1 MACGI
6 RSTRTPHKKTLMNKR
21 RYPLLLF
28 LFVTHVA
35 VAQNQWAWMT
45 GEKSANI
52 NGIYGTRGVAHLSNS
67 PGSRIG
73 ASYWTDKQG
82 NFWLFGGRGNG
93 ENSDNGPLNDLWRY
107 NPSSDQWTWI
117 GGAKDINNPGS
128 YGRKGS
134 PSGTNQPGARSN
146 AVSWT
151 DSRGNFWLFGGSG
164 VAFTQRREEDEDDEE
179 DGELKEGLL
188 NDLWVYSPS
197 SNQWTWISGRNR
209 INQKGKYGRR
219 NDPSGS
225 NVPGSRSMA
234 TGWKDAFDNLWLFG
248 GNGYSSKSEV
258 SNLNDVWKYSPIT
271 NEWSWMKG
279 DRSEDAGD
287 HYGQK
292 GVFANSNT
300 PGGRRGSTGWMD
312 KQGKFWLYGGVARSD
327 LYSDLWKYDPL
338 TNQWAWISGSEAT
351 NVEPQYKEKGVPDA
365 EANPGSRTLASG
377 WADTDGNLW
386 LFGGNGY
393 DRRSGANPLNNLWK
407 YSIATNEWTFVKGE
421 SSINPTAV
429 YGTQDVV
436 AIGNQPGGMSN
447 SAGWKDQEGN
457 LWIFGGQSADGNL
470 NQTWKFSFIC
480 GDDISGTIAPANASI
495 CDGGSQV
502 LTATGG
508 TSYEWRR
515 DNVIITGQTISTITA
530 NQPGT
535 YSVIIK
541 NGGCSAPASN
551 TAVITLA
558 TAPSGSIS
566 PASSTICEG
575 GSQVLTATGGTTY
588 VWRRDGVTIE
598 GQTAATLAVTIPG
611 TYSVTIKNGSC
622 SGEASNT
629 SVVTVGSTA
638 GSRYEDVKV
647 TANVPTR
654 LSARAIGI
662 SYEWSPVTGLDNP
675 SSATPMV
682 TINTAIQ
689 YLVRI
694 TPAQGCQV
702 IDTVRV
708 KVGTENKVFVPTAF
722 TPNGNNVND
731 RLRPLSNLISI
742 DYFRVYNRWGNLM
755 FETKEVGAGWD
766 GRYKGVSQPSDT
778 YTWVLSGKTT
788 NGEPVKQSG
797 KTLLIR

>member
-1 MACGI
+1 
-6 RSTRTPHKKTLMNKR
+6 
-21 RYPLLLF
+21 
-28 LFVTHVA
+28 
-35 VAQNQWAWMT
+35 
-45 GEKSANI
+45 
-52 NGIYGTRGVAHLSNS
+52 
-67 PGSRIG
+67 
-73 ASYWTDKQG
+73 
-82 NFWLFGGRGNG
+82 
-93 ENSDNGPLNDLWRY
+93 
-107 NPSSDQWTWI
+107 
-117 GGAKDINNPGS
+117 
-128 YGRKGS
+128 
-134 PSGTNQPGARSN
+134 
-146 AVSWT
+146 
-151 DSRGNFWLFGGSG
+151 
-164 VAFTQRREEDEDDEE
+164 
-179 DGELKEGLL
+179 
-188 NDLWVYSPS
+188 
-197 SNQWTWISGRNR
+197 
-209 INQKGKYGRR
+209 
-219 NDPSGS
+219 
-225 NVPGSRSMA
+225 
-234 TGWKDAFDNLWLFG
+234 
-248 GNGYSSKSEV
+248 
-258 SNLNDVWKYSPIT
+258 
-271 NEWSWMKG
+271 
-279 DRSEDAGD
+279 
-287 HYGQK
+287 
-292 GVFANSNT
+292 
-300 PGGRRGSTGWMD
+300 
-312 KQGKFWLYGGVARSD
+312 
-327 LYSDLWKYDPL
+327 
-338 TNQWAWISGSEAT
+338 
-351 NVEPQYKEKGVPDA
+351 
-365 EANPGSRTLASG
+365 
-377 WADTDGNLW
+377 
-386 LFGGNGY
+386 
-393 DRRSGANPLNNLWK
+393 
-407 YSIATNEWTFVKGE
+407 
-421 SSINPTAV
+421 
-429 YGTQDVV
+429 
-436 AIGNQPGGMSN
+436 
-447 SAGWKDQEGN
+447 
-457 LWIFGGQSADGNL
+457 
-470 NQTWKFSFIC
+470 
-480 GDDISGTIAPANASI
+480 
-495 CDGGSQV
+495 V

-515 DNVIITGQTISTITA
+515 DNVVITGQTKSTITA

-558 TAPSGSIS
+558 TAPSGTIS

-654 LSARAIGI
+654 LSARPIGI
-662 SYEWSPVTGLDNP
+662 TYEWSPGTGLDNP